1 MLLITKMRNQSAM
14 LVRGTR
20 WINMDLGFLLPV
32 GLGIN
37 RFNLASCN
45 NNTRLVIFPVQNQWR
60 KTAYLLDEPFI
71 LLTGWQFSA
80 KQKQKI
86 GLKY

>member
-14 LVRGTR
+14 LVRGTC

-45 NNTRLVIFPVQNQWR
+45 NNTRLVNCGINGEKR
-60 KTAYLLDEPFI
+60 
-71 LLTGWQFSA
+71 LTF
-80 KQKQKI
+80 
-86 GLKY
+86 